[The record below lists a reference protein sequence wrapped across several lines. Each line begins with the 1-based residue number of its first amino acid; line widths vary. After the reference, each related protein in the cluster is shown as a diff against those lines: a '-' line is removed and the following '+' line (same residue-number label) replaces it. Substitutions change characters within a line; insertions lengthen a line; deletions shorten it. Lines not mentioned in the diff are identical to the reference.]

1 MLVQNRNIVIQNS
14 SFEKVEKLKYLGV
27 TVTYTN
33 DIREEIKLRTN
44 MGNSYYYSL
53 GKMLSFHLL
62 SKDLIVKSMYISR
75 FRARQHLRSLAP
87 VMNDGG

>member
-1 MLVQNRNIVIQNS
+1 MLMMLVLLLFLLLLVVVVLVLAVLLVMLVQNRNIVIQNS

-44 MGNSYYYSL
+44 MGNSYYL
-53 GKMLSFHLL
+53 GKL
-62 SKDLIVKSMYISR
+62 
-75 FRARQHLRSLAP
+75 
-87 VMNDGG
+87 